1 MEIDLEDMIKNY
13 ENRFRELPKLI
24 QNSFEISKE
33 NNLQARKV
41 FNQIFKEDEE
51 TLKKHRLTKETDLK
65 ELQILEERL
74 QELKKAE
81 FEVSQKLLEITPI
94 FDEKIKLA
102 EKMKC
107 PDVNQLDLENESLE
121 AEITKLKFSISMHIT
136 WHIPECKILKLFD
149 CSKINISKIKWD
161 LAYTKGL
168 SGKILKNNT
177 AIPFKFSGENAANY
191 KTCNEIW
198 NMLDKA

>member
-1 MEIDLEDMIKNY
+1 
-13 ENRFRELPKLI
+13 
-24 QNSFEISKE
+24 
-33 NNLQARKV
+33 
-41 FNQIFKEDEE
+41 
-51 TLKKHRLTKETDLK
+51 
-65 ELQILEERL
+65 
-74 QELKKAE
+74 
-81 FEVSQKLLEITPI
+81 
-94 FDEKIKLA
+94 
-102 EKMKC
+102 MKC

-121 AEITKLKFSISMHIT
+121 AEITKLKFSISMH
-136 WHIPECKILKLFD
+136 
-149 CSKINISKIKWD
+149 INISKIKWD